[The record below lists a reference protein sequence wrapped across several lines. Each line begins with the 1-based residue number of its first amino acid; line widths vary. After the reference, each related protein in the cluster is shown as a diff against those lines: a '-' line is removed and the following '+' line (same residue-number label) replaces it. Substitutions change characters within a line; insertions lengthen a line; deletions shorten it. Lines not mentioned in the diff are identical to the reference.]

1 MGRRQ
6 DHLCGIFCFTYK
18 VLNHDDSILSKQS
31 TTPLRL
37 TFVKMGGQA
46 LRYQAPVPRNQ
57 FPGWIQETDSLY
69 FYD

>member
-1 MGRRQ
+1 MGE
-6 DHLCGIFCFTYK
+6 
-18 VLNHDDSILSKQS
+18 
-31 TTPLRL
+31 
-37 TFVKMGGQA
+37 QA